1 MVMTNKGNATKEN
14 IRQETK
20 KLFMEKGF
28 QAVTMSDVCE
38 RTRLSRGGLYRY
50 YGGTDEIFAEILSSM
65 QFDEGRIDEGADAV
79 EILEETLQNLCG
91 EILEGEDSLSLAVYE
106 YASVDQDFFVRA
118 KQTEEARLT
127 KLIEYGVQSGAFKSV
142 DVEKTA
148 ELIMGYFQG
157 LWLWARAIP
166 VTAEAVENFA
176 ASVRKLL
183 LPSDET
189 EIVTKTVIIKE
200 AATDAA
206 LPLEESKEMTET
218 QEVAE
223 EPVETVEPAS
233 AETAGE
239 ADAKGVIETTEDEPQ
254 TSEEETA
261 AEGTFTSADD
271 EPAEEDDDSVVVIEE
286 PEEEQNQDEAT
297 EDSDGE
303 SAEEENEEDADD
315 NEDVTEEE
323 EIVLSNKEFDVTI
336 KIRKSKKKKKDKKK
350 DKKKKKK
357 DKKKKDK
364 GQAISE

>member
-50 YGGTDEIFAEILSSM
+50 YGGTDEIFADILSSM
-65 QFDEGRIDEGADAV
+65 QFDEGRIDEGADAT

-106 YASVDQDFFVRA
+106 YANVDQDFFVRA
-118 KQTEEARLT
+118 KQTEEARLK
-127 KLIEYGVQSGAFKSV
+127 KLIEYGVQSGTFKSV
-142 DVEKTA
+142 DAEKTA

-166 VTAEAVENFA
+166 VTAESVENFA

-183 LPSDET
+183 LPDDET

-200 AATDAA
+200 PAAEEA
-206 LPLEESKEMTET
+206 LSPGESEGTAET
-218 QEVAE
+218 QEAEQEAAETEVPASGTGETDAGEVTEEAEDVPQMTEDSIAE
-223 EPVETVEPAS
+223 ETVAAADEEP
-233 AETAGE
+233 E
-239 ADAKGVIETTEDEPQ
+239 
-254 TSEEETA
+254 
-261 AEGTFTSADD
+261 
-271 EPAEEDDDSVVVIEE
+271 EEDDDSVVVIEE
-286 PEEEQNQDEAT
+286 PEEELIHDEAA

-303 SAEEENEEDADD
+303 SGEEENEEDTDD
-315 NEDVTEEE
+315 DEDETEAQ
-323 EIVLSNKEFDVTI
+323 EIVLSNKDFDVTI
-336 KIRKSKKKKKDKKK
+336 KIKKSKKKKKDKKK
-350 DKKKKKK
+350 EKKKKKK